1 MGLTQLRILKKISR
15 KGQGTL
21 SIIEEKQFRGDQR
34 AEKSLNQDGGFAC
47 FKDGFIFWQPEN
59 VLQFGLFLGV

>member
-15 KGQGTL
+15 KGQGDL

-34 AEKSLNQDGGFAC
+34 AEESLNQGGGFAC
-47 FKDGFIFWQPEN
+47 FKDEFSF
-59 VLQFGLFLGV
+59 

>member
-21 SIIEEKQFRGDQR
+21 SIIKEKQFKGDQR
-34 AEKSLNQDGGFAC
+34 AGKSLNQAGGFAC
-47 FKDGFIFWQPEN
+47 FKDGFSF
-59 VLQFGLFLGV
+59 